1 MRRTAVL
8 FATIGAAM
16 GGSLVSGLP
25 SAADSEAGSAEAS
38 SPTRLAAVLVGGNE
52 VPAAGD
58 PDGYGLADV
67 SVRRTEVCWRISV
80 SGVDPITAAHIHAG
94 PKGVAGPVVVE
105 LAPYRSGCTDVRR
118 RLARFIRQQPSEF
131 YVNVHNAAFPAGAVR
146 GQLRR

>member
-25 SAADSEAGSAEAS
+25 SSADTSAS
-38 SPTRLAAVLVGGNE
+38 SAGAAAATRLGAVLVGGNE
-52 VPAAGD
+52 VPTAGD

-67 SVRRTEVCWRISV
+67 SVGRTEVCWRISV
-80 SGVDPITAAHIHAG
+80 TGVGAVTAAHIHAG
-94 PKGVAGPVVVE
+94 PRGVAGPVVVALE
-105 LAPYRSGCTDVRR
+105 PYRSGCTDVRR
-118 RLARFIRQQPSEF
+118 RVARFIREHPSEF
-131 YVNVHNAAFPAGAVR
+131 YVNVHNAEFPGGAVR